1 MSTKYKMDSVT
12 TREAFGR
19 AMFRV
24 AQQNEMVAAISADT
38 PKSLGFGQMM
48 KAYPARAINCGI
60 AEQNMMA
67 MAAGM
72 AAEGYLTFA
81 ASYGTF
87 TCMRALEQFRTFIAY
102 PNLNVKVAGGMAGLS
117 GGVEGVTHQ
126 SVEDIGIMRAIPN
139 CVVAVPA
146 DAASTEV
153 ITEELA
159 KHSGPAY
166 IRLGRGKSASVF
178 DETYRF
184 EIGKANLLGD
194 GGDVTLICCGST
206 VRRCID
212 AREQLAARGIHARLL
227 EMPCIKPLDEEAVLR
242 AARETGAIVTAEE
255 NSIIGG
261 LGGAVAE
268 LLGEKCPTR
277 MKRCGVPDVF
287 AESGELD
294 DLMDVY
300 GLSVADIAAAAEAL
314 VQEKREVAAC

>member
-1 MSTKYKMDSVT
+1 MSTQYRMDPIT

-19 AMFRV
+19 AMYRV
-24 AQQNEMVAAISADT
+24 AQRNERVVAISADT
-38 PKSLGFGQMM
+38 PKSLGFQPMM
-48 KAYPARAINCGI
+48 EAYPERAINCGI

-102 PNLNVKVAGGMAGLS
+102 PGLNVKVAGGMAGLS

-126 SVEDIGIMRAIPN
+126 SVEDIGIMRTIPN

-146 DAASTEV
+146 DAAATEV
-153 ITEELA
+153 ITEALA
-159 KHSGPAY
+159 GQYGPAY
-166 IRLGRGKSASVF
+166 IRLGRGKSATVF
-178 DETYRF
+178 DETYHF
-184 EIGKANLLGD
+184 EIGKANLLA
-194 GGDVTLICCGST
+194 GGSDVTLICCGST
-206 VRRCID
+206 VRRCIE
-212 AREQLAARGIHARLL
+212 ARERLAGEGISARLL

-242 AARETGAIVTAEE
+242 AARETGAIVTVEE
-255 NSIIGG
+255 NTIIGG

-268 LLGEKCPTR
+268 LLGERFPTR

-287 AESGELD
+287 TESGELP
-294 DLMDVY
+294 DLMDLY
-300 GLSVADIAAAAEAL
+300 GLAVEDIVNAAAGLTERRREA
-314 VQEKREVAAC
+314 C

>member
-1 MSTKYKMDSVT
+1 MSKKYQMDPIT
-12 TREAFGR
+12 TREAFGN

-24 AQQNEMVAAISADT
+24 AQRDKMVAAVSADT
-38 PKSLGFGQMM
+38 PKSLGFGKMM
-48 KAYPARAINCGI
+48 EAYPERALNCGI

-67 MAAGM
+67 LAAGM

-87 TCMRALEQFRTFIAY
+87 TCMRALEQFRTFVAY

-126 SVEDIGIMRAIPN
+126 SIEDIGIMRTIPN

-153 ITEELA
+153 ITEALA
-159 KHSGPAY
+159 KHYGPAY
-166 IRLGRGKSASVF
+166 IRLGRGKSATVF
-178 DETYRF
+178 DGNYHF
-184 EIGKANLLGD
+184 ELGKANLLGD
-194 GGDVTLICCGST
+194 GADVTIICCGST

-212 AREQLAARGIHARLL
+212 AREQLARRGIHARLL
-227 EMPCIKPLDEEAVLR
+227 EMPCIKPLDEEAVLK

-255 NSIIGG
+255 NTIIGG

-268 LLGEKCPTR
+268 LLGEKCPTV

-300 GLSVADIAAAAEAL
+300 GLSVADIMEAAASLAEGGRGA
-314 VQEKREVAAC
+314 AAC

>member
-1 MSTKYKMDSVT
+1 MYKMDAVT
-12 TREAFGR
+12 TREAFGN
-19 AMFRV
+19 AMYRV
-24 AQQNEMVAAISADT
+24 AEKNEMVAAISADT
-38 PKSLGFGQMM
+38 PKSLGFGKMM
-48 KAYPARAINCGI
+48 KKYPDRAINCGI

-87 TCMRALEQFRTFIAY
+87 TCMRALEQFRTFVAY

-126 SVEDIGIMRAIPN
+126 SIEDIGIMRSIPN

-146 DAASTEV
+146 DAAATEV

-159 KHSGPAY
+159 RHYGPAY
-166 IRLGRGKSASVF
+166 IRLGRGKSATVF
-178 DETYRF
+178 DENYHF
-184 EIGKANLLGD
+184 EIGRANLLAEGT
-194 GGDVTLICCGST
+194 DVTIICCGSM

-212 AREQLAARGIHARLL
+212 ARERLEALGIQARLI
-227 EMPCIKPLDEEAVLR
+227 EMPCIKPIDKEAILK

-255 NSIIGG
+255 NTIIAG

-268 LLGEKCPTR
+268 VLGEEYPVP
-277 MKRCGVPDVF
+277 MKRIGVKDVF
-287 AESGELD
+287 AESGELS
-294 DLMDVY
+294 DLLDAYGMSVEDV
-300 GLSVADIAAAAEAL
+300 VEAAQGL
-314 VQEKREVAAC
+314 VQRKGEVAK